1 MKLCLDLSVGLKVP
15 LLAQG
20 CMRRKHTVG
29 LAIRLIFH
37 VLVARSIWSQ
47 AGTGGEEFVCARG
60 RDSNRIVNSLV
71 LILCEALLP
80 ICVPLGLVRRQ
91 RFKDQYKM
99 GREFAFLL
107 K

>member
-1 MKLCLDLSVGLKVP
+1 
-15 LLAQG
+15 
-20 CMRRKHTVG
+20 MRRKHTVG
-29 LAIRLIFH
+29 LAIRLNFH
-37 VLVARSIWSQ
+37 ALVARSIWSQ

-60 RDSNRIVNSLV
+60 RDCKRIVNSLV
-71 LILCEALLP
+71 LLSLLP

>member
-1 MKLCLDLSVGLKVP
+1 
-15 LLAQG
+15 
-20 CMRRKHTVG
+20 MRRKHTVG
-29 LAIRLIFH
+29 LAIRLNFH
-37 VLVARSIWSQ
+37 ALVARSIWSL

-71 LILCEALLP
+71 LLSLLP